1 MSSIEKLKEATSL
14 SEFAALVGYKPKSL
28 SYILYGISDKDKYIE
43 FQIPKRNGGQRI
55 IKAPKERLKRLQR
68 RLADILDKC
77 FEESDVLSKHKKSL
91 SHGFRHNHSIVTN
104 ALNHRNKRYVF
115 NIDLENFFP
124 SINFGRVYGF
134 FIKNTHFELDKK
146 IATIIAQIAC
156 HNNELPQ
163 GSPCSP
169 IISNFIGH
177 LLDIR
182 MVNLAKKTKC
192 TYSRYADDLTFST
205 NNKNFPEEIAV
216 CVEENNWKHGEILKK
231 EIEKVG
237 FKINVQKTTMQYKT
251 SRQVTTGLIVNKK
264 INIKKE
270 FYKKARSMCHELF
283 TKDEFY
289 TEAPLGG
296 SSGVSFSP
304 GTLNQLQGIL
314 SFIYQIK
321 GPHDDRKIG
330 ARRNNPKAIAKLL
343 REFLFYKYFFSLDK
357 PLILC
362 EGKTDIVY
370 LKCALK
376 QLVSD
381 YPEFV
386 ERNEKGF
393 CFKVKFLTFSR
404 NIKGVFSISGGTS
417 GLASIMDIYE
427 KYMKPFKG
435 EGRRHPVIMLIDN
448 DSGAEEI
455 KNKLENKLENKIP
468 KEDFSRKL
476 FWFAENLYIILIPS
490 PNDEEG
496 VAIEDL
502 FEKEVLGTEV
512 DGKTFNREPKIDPKT
527 EYGKIIF
534 AEKVVKV
541 NQGKINFDG
550 FKEVFN
556 RLKEVVSDY
565 SSKVAEPGA

>member
-1 MSSIEKLKEATSL
+1 MSSIEKLQKATSL
-14 SEFAALVGYKPKSL
+14 SEFAALVGYKPKAL
-28 SYILYGISDKDKYIE
+28 SYILYGMPDQDKYRE
-43 FQIPKRNGGQRI
+43 FQIPKRNGGQRV
-55 IKAPKERLKRLQR
+55 IKAPEKRLKRLQR

-77 FEESDVLSKHKKSL
+77 FEESYVLSKHKKSL
-91 SHGFRHNHSIVTN
+91 SHGFRHNHSIITN

-115 NIDLENFFP
+115 TIDLEDFFP
-124 SINFGRVYGF
+124 SVNFGRVYGF
-134 FIKNTHFELDKK
+134 FIKNTHFKLDKK
-146 IATIIAQIAC
+146 TATIIAQIAC

-169 IISNFIGH
+169 VISNFIGH

-205 NNKNFPEEIAV
+205 NNKKFPEEIAV
-216 CVEENNWKHGEILKK
+216 CVGENNWEPGEILREK
-231 EIEKVG
+231 IEKVG
-237 FKINVQKTTMQYKT
+237 FKINVKKTTMQYKT

-270 FYKKARSMCHELF
+270 FYKRARSMCHELF
-283 TKDEFY
+283 TKNEFY
-289 TEAPLGG
+289 TGAPPGG
-296 SSGVSFSP
+296 SSGVSFSH

-321 GPHDDRKIG
+321 RPHDTGKNGDRK
-330 ARRNNPKAIAKLL
+330 NKPTAIAKLL

-404 NIKGVFSISGGTS
+404 NIKEVFSISEGTS
-417 GLASIMDIYE
+417 GLASIMEIYE

-448 DSGAEEI
+448 DSGAKRI
-455 KNKLENKLENKIP
+455 KKKLPSEGSSEK
-468 KEDFSRKL
+468 FSRFVK
-476 FWFAENLYIILIPS
+476 NLYVILIPS
-490 PNDEEG
+490 PNDEED

-502 FEKEVLGTEV
+502 FEKEVLETKVG
-512 DGKTFNREPKIDPKT
+512 GKTFNRKPRIDPKT
-527 EYGKIIF
+527 EYGKTIF

-541 NQGKINFDG
+541 NQEKINFDG
-550 FKEVFN
+550 FKEVFI

>member
-1 MSSIEKLKEATSL
+1 MASIEKLKEATSL

-28 SYILYGISDKDKYIE
+28 SYILYKIPDQDKYTE

-55 IKAPKERLKRLQR
+55 IKAPEERLKRLQR

-77 FEESDVLSKHKKSL
+77 FEESYVLPKHKKSL

-104 ALNHRNKRYVF
+104 AFNHKNKRYVF
-115 NIDLENFFP
+115 NIDLEDFFP

-134 FIKNTHFELDKK
+134 FIKNTHFQLDKK

-156 HNNELPQ
+156 YDNELPQ

-169 IISNFIGH
+169 VISNFIGH

-205 NNKNFPEEIAV
+205 NNKKFPEEIAV
-216 CVEENNWKHGEILKK
+216 CVGENNWEPGEILRKK
-231 EIEKVG
+231 IKRVG
-237 FKINVQKTTMQYKT
+237 FKINVKKTTMQYKT
-251 SRQVTTGLIVNKK
+251 SRQITTGLIVNKK

-289 TEAPLGG
+289 TEALSGE

-304 GTLNQLQGIL
+304 GTLNQLQGRL

-321 GPHDDRKIG
+321 GPHDNRKIG
-330 ARRNNPKAIAKLL
+330 AKRNNPKPIAKLL

-362 EGKTDIVY
+362 EGKTDIVF

-376 QLVSD
+376 QLISD
-381 YPEFV
+381 YPEFA
-386 ERNEKGF
+386 ERNEEGF
-393 CFKVKFLTFSR
+393 CFKVKFLTFSK
-404 NIKGVFSISGGTS
+404 NIKDVFSISGGTS
-417 GLASIMDIYE
+417 GLASIMDMYE
-427 KYMKPFKG
+427 EYMKPFKG

-455 KNKLENKLENKIP
+455 KNRLENKLKNKIP
-468 KEDFSRKL
+468 KEDFSKKS
-476 FWFAENLYIILIPS
+476 FWFVENLYIVFIPS
-490 PNDEEG
+490 PNDEDG
-496 VAIEDL
+496 AAIEDL
-502 FEKEVLGTEV
+502 FEKEILDTKV
-512 DGKTFNREPKIDPKT
+512 DGKILNRGPEIDPKT
-527 EYGKIIF
+527 EYGKVVF

-541 NQGKINFDG
+541 NQEKINFDG

-556 RLKEVVSDY
+556 RLKEVLSDY
-565 SSKVAEPGA
+565 SSKVAGPGV

>member
-1 MSSIEKLKEATSL
+1 MSSIEKLQKATSL
-14 SEFAALVGYKPKSL
+14 SEFAALVGYKPKAL
-28 SYILYGISDKDKYIE
+28 SYILYGMPDQDKYRE
-43 FQIPKRNGGQRI
+43 FQIPKRNGGQRV
-55 IKAPKERLKRLQR
+55 IKAPEKRLKRLQR

-77 FEESDVLSKHKKSL
+77 FEESYVLSKHKKSL
-91 SHGFRHNHSIVTN
+91 SHGFRHNHSIITN

-115 NIDLENFFP
+115 TIDLEDFFP
-124 SINFGRVYGF
+124 SVNFGRVYGF
-134 FIKNTHFELDKK
+134 FIKNTHFKLDKK
-146 IATIIAQIAC
+146 TATIIAQIAC

-169 IISNFIGH
+169 VISNFIGH

-205 NNKNFPEEIAV
+205 NNKKFPEEIAA
-216 CVEENNWKHGEILKK
+216 CVGENNWEPGEILRKK
-231 EIEKVG
+231 IEKVG
-237 FKINVQKTTMQYKT
+237 FKINVKKTTMQYKT

-270 FYKKARSMCHELF
+270 FYKRARSMCHELF

-289 TEAPLGG
+289 TEVQPNG
-296 SSGVSFSP
+296 SSGVSFSH

-321 GPHDDRKIG
+321 RPHEARKNG
-330 ARRNNPKAIAKLL
+330 NRRNKPTAITKLL

-386 ERNEKGF
+386 ERNQDGF
-393 CFKVKFLTFSR
+393 CFKVKFITFSR
-404 NIKGVFSISGGTS
+404 NIKDVFSIAEGTS
-417 GLASIMDIYE
+417 GLASIIHIYE

-435 EGRRHPVIMLIDN
+435 SGRRHPVIMLIDN
-448 DSGAEEI
+448 DSGAKEI
-455 KNKLENKLENKIP
+455 KKRLS
-468 KEDFSRKL
+468 KEDSPKKYS
-476 FWFAENLYIILIPS
+476 WVVENLYVILIPS
-490 PNDEEG
+490 PNDEED

-502 FEKEVLGTEV
+502 FEKQVLDTKV
-512 DGKTFNREPKIDPKT
+512 DGKTFNRKTKIDPKT
-527 EYGKIIF
+527 EYGKRIF

-541 NQGKINFDG
+541 NQERINFDG

-565 SSKVAEPGA
+565 SSKVAESDA